1 MQTVSSKMLR
11 QQGNPESVPFSENRE
26 KNEEGLQYVTLHL
39 NMNKLD
45 GDVKMRLNSIN
56 KSLYITRVNS
66 DPIFLFPL
74 QRERTFFAST

>member
-1 MQTVSSKMLR
+1 MLR

-45 GDVKMRLNSIN
+45 GDVKM
-56 KSLYITRVNS
+56 KQCYIQSPN
-66 DPIFLFPL
+66 PY
-74 QRERTFFAST
+74 A